1 MNPELYTTP
10 SPKYK
15 FDIYT
20 AINFTRYSVTEVGA
34 LCAAGWAWS
43 LQWLAGRN
51 ESVRLDWRRSS
62 YSKRGIKLFL
72 TRRGNF

>member
-1 MNPELYTTP
+1 MNPALYTTR

-20 AINFTRYSVTEVGA
+20 AINFTRYSVTQVGA

-43 LQWLAGRN
+43 LQWLGMGAMNRCASTGGVLVTVN
-51 ESVRLDWRRSS
+51 TALNC
-62 YSKRGIKLFL
+62 F
-72 TRRGNF
+72 